1 MFDHSKA
8 RSARCLRAVLVSAL
22 AFIGHAAQAQAQAQP
37 AYPDHPVR
45 LIVPQSA
52 GSGADVVARLLSEKM
67 ASALGASVVVENKP
81 GANGIVATSYVAK
94 APADGYTLLL
104 AGVSQMSFNPKLYK
118 SLPYDANKDF
128 TYIAPVVDT
137 PFVLVAGKNSPYKNL
152 PQLLAAAKATPDSIT
167 FASAGAGNSTHL
179 STEMIAAGAGIK
191 LRHVPYK
198 GSGPAL
204 NAVIGGQV
212 DVMTSVLGSA
222 LPQIEAGNVIPL
234 AILAEQR
241 ASDLPNVPTLK
252 EAGIQA
258 PAMPGWFAL
267 VGPAGTD
274 GAIVS
279 KLNGAIQA
287 AIADPAVN
295 KRLKDL
301 YFVPMTGSADA
312 MRARAENDAKVWG
325 EFITSTGVQV
335 D

>member
-1 MFDHSKA
+1 MFNLSKA
-8 RSARCLRAVLVSAL
+8 RSAAYLRAALASAL
-22 AFIGHAAQAQAQAQP
+22 PLLGGTTFAQT

-52 GSGADVVARLLSEKM
+52 GSGGDVVARLLGEKIG
-67 ASALGASVVVENKP
+67 SSLGASIVVENKP

-94 APADGYTLLL
+94 SPADGYTLLL

-118 SLPYDANKDF
+118 SLPYDASKDF
-128 TYIAPVVDT
+128 TYVAPVVDT
-137 PFVLVAGKNSPYKNL
+137 PFVLVAGKNSPYQTL
-152 PQLLAAAKATPDSIT
+152 PLLLAAAKAAPDGVT

-191 LRHVPYK
+191 LKHVPYK

-204 NAVIGGQV
+204 NSVIGGQV
-212 DVMTSVLGSA
+212 DTMTSVLGSA
-222 LPQIEAGNVIPL
+222 LPQIQGGNVVPL
-234 AILAEQR
+234 AVLADQR

-258 PAMPGWFAL
+258 PPMPGWFAI
-267 VGPAGTD
+267 VGPAGMD
-274 GAIVS
+274 PAVVG
-279 KLNGAIQA
+279 KLNEAVQA
-287 AIADPAVN
+287 AITDPAIN

-301 YFVPMTGSADA
+301 YFIPLKGTAEQ
-312 MRARAENDAKVWG
+312 MRARADEDAKVWG
-325 EFITSTGVQV
+325 EFIARSGVQV